1 MKRSA
6 STPMKRTV
14 TVALTFATALIFAV
28 ATVQARPARTT
39 SSQAATSALSDCT
52 IVITGA
58 PWHTRAHVAG
68 GFLSGNRYTL
78 KARDVSC
85 SSVRARVIA
94 FTKQNAST
102 KITGPKGYTCHS
114 FSVAY
119 SGDKLLYSGACM
131 RGPHNDP
138 FFEWGPKVPGH

>member
-1 MKRSA
+1 
-6 STPMKRTV
+6 MKRTIG
-14 TVALTFATALIFAV
+14 TRIKATTTLALAFLTSLVFAV
-28 ATVQARPARTT
+28 ATVQARTAGIAGSLT
-39 SSQAATSALSDCT
+39 ATAALSDCT

-58 PWHTRAHVAG
+58 PWRTRAHVAG

-85 SSVRARVIA
+85 SSVRSRVVA
-94 FTKQNAST
+94 FTKQNGSAR
-102 KITGPKGYTCHS
+102 ITGPAGYRCRS

-119 SGDKLLYSGACM
+119 SGDKLLYSGVCM